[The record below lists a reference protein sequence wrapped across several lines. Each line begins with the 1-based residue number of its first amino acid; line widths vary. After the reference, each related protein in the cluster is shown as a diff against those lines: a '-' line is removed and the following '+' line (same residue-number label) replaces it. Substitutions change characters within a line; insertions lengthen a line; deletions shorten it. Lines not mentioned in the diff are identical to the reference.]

1 LCQPIP
7 LGSPAGFPA
16 PLPSGGASFV
26 GRDTFWDSVMRNL
39 YGLPFDLE
47 KLFQSV
53 RRFNGVRQTDQ
64 PDPELLDFVESNWPY
79 LLLAKHRK

>member
-1 LCQPIP
+1 
-7 LGSPAGFPA
+7 
-16 PLPSGGASFV
+16 
-26 GRDTFWDSVMRNL
+26 MRHP

-53 RRFNGVRQTDQ
+53 RRLNIRQIDR
-64 PDPELLDFVESNWPY
+64 PDPELRDFVESNWPY

>member
-1 LCQPIP
+1 
-7 LGSPAGFPA
+7 
-16 PLPSGGASFV
+16 
-26 GRDTFWDSVMRNL
+26 MRNL

>member
-1 LCQPIP
+1 
-7 LGSPAGFPA
+7 
-16 PLPSGGASFV
+16 
-26 GRDTFWDSVMRNL
+26 MRNP

-47 KLFQSV
+47 KLLQSV
-53 RRFNGVRQTDQ
+53 RRLNGVRQTDQ